1 MATITLTKINVT
13 ATMRAGQRFT
23 WSGVLEPGTGAG
35 GQPSGDPVAV
45 VFYSRADLQGW
56 PESYDPSAPKTGSW
70 SFDLLD
76 ARGVAI
82 VRGAALS
89 VGIDLLWSYHA
100 YAGVPPGK
108 LFVWTSTG
116 LDPQIED
123 FESGVIEVY
132 YQPEGSTGVAV
143 SVGGSTR

>member
-13 ATMRAGQRFT
+13 AAMRAGQRFA

-35 GQPSGDPVAV
+35 GQPSGDPVAIV
-45 VFYSRADLQGW
+45 VYSRADLQGW
-56 PESYDPSAPKTGSW
+56 PDAYDSLAPKIGSW

-76 ARGVAI
+76 ARGVPI

-116 LDPQIED
+116 LDPELED
-123 FESGVIEVY
+123 FASGVVEVY
-132 YQPEGSTGVAV
+132 YQPADGSDDA
-143 SVGGSTR
+143 SASGGSNR